1 MRDPAKEN
9 TLALADTDI
18 RGKDTA
24 GGPDWSLSY
33 PHTGLETSL
42 VLEGI
47 LGRQAGLWLTETE
60 KMLTAEI

>member
-47 LGRQAGLWLTETE
+47 LGRQAGL
-60 KMLTAEI
+60 

>member
-24 GGPDWSLSY
+24 GGPDYSLSY
-33 PHTGLETSL
+33 PHNRSRDQPSIRGHPREANWTVTHRNVKDANS
-42 VLEGI
+42 
-47 LGRQAGLWLTETE
+47 
-60 KMLTAEI
+60 